1 MNSARVAGFRAI
13 VILRWSFSDH
23 TLPIASS
30 ILRNQTRRGRA
41 CRPRLSRSR
50 MRLEV
55 LEVRGGQFTALAHD
69 VEAELLP
76 LVEVAHSGALDRGNM
91 HEYVFSAIA
100 WLNEAKALLR
110 IEKLDCTL
118 SHIWPPVKRRSASM
132 SGTTSCSLASEFNGV
147 LGKALTG

>member
-1 MNSARVAGFRAI
+1 RPSRA
-13 VILRWSFSDH
+13 VSTH
-23 TLPIASS
+23 QTL
-30 ILRNQTRRGRA
+30 RGRA
-41 CRPRLSRSR
+41 CRPRLSQSR

-55 LEVRGGQFTALAHD
+55 LEVRGGQLTALAHI

-76 LVEVAHSGALDRGNM
+76 LVEIAHSSALDCGNM
-91 HEYVFSAIA
+91 HEYVFPAIA

-110 IEKLDCTL
+110 IEKFDCTL